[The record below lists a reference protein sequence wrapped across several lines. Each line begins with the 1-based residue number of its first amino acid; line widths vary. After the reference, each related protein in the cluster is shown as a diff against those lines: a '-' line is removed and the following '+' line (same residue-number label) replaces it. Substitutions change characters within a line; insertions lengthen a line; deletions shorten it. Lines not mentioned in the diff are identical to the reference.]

1 MSERG
6 HAAVEFGLAA
16 GLLLIPVAI
25 AVLAFGPWAERRVL
39 AEAASAESARAAVI
53 ALDLDVG
60 RGVLNEMTA
69 NHGLSEDDV
78 RLGWCG
84 EEPVLPADAAGGCSL
99 ARGTQV
105 VSEVRIW
112 VPLIKTPWG
121 PVGGLWVTGVHTESI
136 DLYRSLG

>member
-1 MSERG
+1 M
-6 HAAVEFGLAA
+6 
-16 GLLLIPVAI
+16 
-25 AVLAFGPWAERRVL
+25 LAFGPWSERRVL

-60 RGVLNEMTA
+60 RGVLDEMAA
-69 NHGLSEDDV
+69 NHGLSDDDV

-84 EEPVLPADAAGGCSL
+84 QEPVLPADALGGCSL

-112 VPLIKTPWG
+112 VPLVKTPWG
-121 PVGGLWVTGVHTESI
+121 SVGGLWVTGVHTESI